1 MSVNNDPFI
10 QKLIFSKNI
19 INEDFDFKETKSKN
33 IPLFKFGYHYYLN
46 QKREKMDLDE
56 FKKRKFYLIVNRFEN
71 VVPEYDDNLNNLLEK
86 NFKKKIIN
94 RDFYKMWELICYFN
108 IIDEKSEKFLCVSEN
123 GGFLQ
128 SIMNFRSKYYNST
141 NDSYIYHNSKDEK
154 SIKKIDEFKFLK
166 KEDSPLEI
174 FDTSNYFTNIKNI
187 DSFIKKNKLKDINL
201 ITSNGIINSNDL
213 EVRMYELL
221 IGQII
226 LALSVNSKGGSFIF
240 KFDDC
245 FTNITFKLF
254 NILFNCYSEVY
265 IVKPLFSRSF
275 SNEKYLVCKNLN
287 IQDKKKLDLVSK
299 LKILLSG
306 LNSRKEIHINDIIT
320 NYEFADVDIEKICG
334 INNLITSDE
343 YLNINKVVDYNNKK
357 NYFGEQYH
365 KYKEAQMDAS
375 KFWNNKFMKS
385 KMSEITAIKVT

>member
-141 NDSYIYHNSKDEK
+141 NDSYFYHNSKDEK
-154 SIKKIDEFKFLK
+154 SIKKIDEFKFIR

-187 DSFIKKNKLKDINL
+187 DSFIKKYKLKDINL
-201 ITSNGIINSNDL
+201 I
-213 EVRMYELL
+213 
-221 IGQII
+221 
-226 LALSVNSKGGSFIF
+226 
-240 KFDDC
+240 
-245 FTNITFKLF
+245 
-254 NILFNCYSEVY
+254 
-265 IVKPLFSRSF
+265 
-275 SNEKYLVCKNLN
+275 
-287 IQDKKKLDLVSK
+287 
-299 LKILLSG
+299 
-306 LNSRKEIHINDIIT
+306 
-320 NYEFADVDIEKICG
+320 
-334 INNLITSDE
+334 
-343 YLNINKVVDYNNKK
+343 
-357 NYFGEQYH
+357 
-365 KYKEAQMDAS
+365 
-375 KFWNNKFMKS
+375 
-385 KMSEITAIKVT
+385 

>member
-19 INEDFDFKETKSKN
+19 INEDFDFKGTNIKN
-33 IPLFKFGYHYYLN
+33 IPLFKFGYQYYLT
-46 QKREKMDLDE
+46 QKRENMNIDE
-56 FKKRKFYLIVNRFEN
+56 FKKRRFYLIVNRFEN
-71 VVPEYDDNLNNLLEK
+71 IVPDYEDHLNNLLEK
-86 NFKKKIIN
+86 SLKGKIIN

-108 IIDEKSEKFLCVSEN
+108 IINEKSNKFLCVSEN

-128 SIMNFRSKYYNST
+128 SILNFRNKYYNSK
-141 NDSYIYHNSKDEK
+141 NDSYFYHNSKDEK
-154 SIKKIDEFKFLK
+154 FIKKIDEFKFIK
-166 KEDSPLEI
+166 KEDSPLET
-174 FDTSNYFTNIKNI
+174 FDTSNYFTSVKNI
-187 DSFIKKNKLKDINL
+187 DSFIIKNKLKDIDL
-201 ITSNGIINSNDL
+201 ITCNGIINSNDL
-213 EVRMYELL
+213 EIRMYELL

-226 LALSVNSKGGSFIF
+226 LALSLNSKGGSFIF

-275 SNEKYLVCKNLN
+275 INEKYLVCKSLN
-287 IQDKKKLDLVSK
+287 IQDKKKLDLLKK
-299 LKILLSG
+299 LKILLSS
-306 LNSRKEIHINDIIT
+306 LNRRNEMHINDIIT
-320 NYEFADVDIEKICG
+320 NYEFTNVDIEKICS

-343 YLNINKVVDYNNKK
+343 YLNINMVVDYNNKK

-375 KFWNNKFMKS
+375 KFWNDKFMKD
-385 KMSEITAIKVT
+385 KISEITAIKVT